1 MQVGAA
7 STQTGGMG
15 MVIFDT
21 LAAARDLEAAGI
33 EPKHAEAI
41 VSIQRKTAGELAT
54 KTDLDNAVSKLAT
67 KVELDSAV
75 SRLATK
81 ADLSNAVSKLAT
93 KAELNNLAT
102 KTELAI
108 ANLATKVELAELRAE
123 IKADMLKAAV
133 GIVIANAALTAA
145 LVRLL

>member
-1 MQVGAA
+1 MQMGAA

-67 KVELDSAV
+67 K
-75 SRLATK
+75 

-123 IKADMLKAAV
+123 IKADMLKVAV